1 MKTSLVH
8 DTATS
13 RQHSTTMLVGLASL
27 LGFWM
32 FSTDVT
38 QAYLQSAEKLM
49 RDVYVKPSKEFELQP
64 DQVLKLFKPPYGLA
78 EIGDY

>member
-1 MKTSLVH
+1 
-8 DTATS
+8 
-13 RQHSTTMLVGLASL
+13 
-27 LGFWM
+27 M